1 MSDAVI
7 LDPEAPDPPWRHGS
21 EGEMSRARRGA
32 FRRLTNRTP
41 LRTKLIV
48 ALLGLV
54 IMALAAIGVASTYI
68 ARESLIRQHDGDI
81 ESVINHP
88 GQVGYAINHMVVGS
102 AITTQSPIVVGL
114 QVPGQQL
121 TWSQTGFGLGSADPL
136 PRLPARGVWT
146 DATLGDVSPI
156 FSASAQ
162 SGPNTW
168 RVTAETAEC
177 TNQITELQTACM
189 FVVAED
195 IGNINALTMRLVL
208 FDLAVGSAIV
218 IFLAVVGIAVVRTN
232 LRPLNDIELTA
243 GQIAQGHLDHRV
255 PEGDPRTEI
264 GSLGRSLNA
273 MLNQIERAFHAQ
285 EASEQ
290 AAHESEE
297 RMRRFIADASHEL
310 RTPLTTIRGFAAH
323 YRMRGGAG
331 GGRGGVGVGV
341 GAAGG
346 AGAAVGGGVG
356 FGGGAADQSSRTDAL
371 VPDSANGIFPSG
383 PANDDGMSPGDLD
396 HLIGRVEAEATR
408 MGLLVEDLLMLAR
421 LDQQRPLN
429 VAPVDLLTLAADAV
443 QDARIV
449 SPDRS
454 IDLIVAPG
462 TAFLVD
468 GDEPRLRQVLG
479 NLVNN
484 ALTHTPA
491 GTPVRVKIASGTLTP
506 TADGRSDGLASA
518 GGDGFAGGAG
528 NGAGAGGRPVPAV
541 ASADGDGFAG
551 GAGNG
556 AGAGGRPVPAVA
568 SADGDGFAG
577 GAGNGAGAS
586 GRPVPAVV
594 LDVEDDGPGM
604 PAEQA
609 QRVFER
615 FYRADAARNRASGGT
630 GLGLAIVAGLVNAH
644 GGTVSV
650 RTTLGR
656 GADFQ
661 VLLPLSPDALAP
673 SDDPDDTLSD

>member
-1 MSDAVI
+1 MSEPDFV
-7 LDPEAPDPPWRHGS
+7 DTEAPDPPWRHRS
-21 EGEMSRARRGA
+21 DADVSRPRHGP
-32 FRRLTNRTP
+32 FRRLSDRTP

-48 ALLGLV
+48 AVLGLV

-68 ARESLIRQHDGDI
+68 ARESLITQHDGEI
-81 ESVINHP
+81 ESTLSNYIAAHGVP
-88 GQVGYAINHMVVGS
+88 GHVLPGYAAPTLSN
-102 AITTQSPIVVGL
+102 IVVGL
-114 QVPGQQL
+114 QEPGQQL
-121 TWSQTGFGLGSADPL
+121 IWSQGGFLPGVGSTDPL
-136 PRLPARGVWT
+136 PQLPTNGLWT
-146 DATLGDVSPI
+146 GATLGDTSPV
-156 FSASAQ
+156 FSAPAQ

-168 RVTAETAEC
+168 RVMAETVRFTVQATGE
-177 TNQITELQTACM
+177 QTTVTL
-189 FVVAED
+189 VVAED
-195 IGNINALTMRLVL
+195 IGNIDALTLRLVL
-208 FDLAVGSAIV
+208 FDLAVGIAIV
-218 IFLAVVGIAVVRTN
+218 IVLAVVGIGLVRAN
-232 LRPLNDIELTA
+232 LRPLDDIELTA

-255 PEGDPRTEI
+255 PEGDPRTEV

-273 MLNQIERAFHAQ
+273 MLSQIERAFHAQ
-285 EASEQ
+285 QESEQ
-290 AAHESEE
+290 AAHDSEE

-331 GGRGGVGVGV
+331 GRRSGVGV
-341 GAAGG
+341 GAAGSGAAGSGG
-346 AGAAVGGGVG
+346 AGGGAG

-371 VPDSANGIFPSG
+371 VPGSGDEIFSSG
-383 PANDDGMSPGDLD
+383 PADDGMSPADLD

-429 VAPVDLLTLAADAV
+429 IAPVDVLTLAADAV

-449 SPDRS
+449 SPDRR
-454 IDLIVAPG
+454 IDLVVAPG

-484 ALTHTPA
+484 AITHTPA
-491 GTPVRVKIASGTLTP
+491 GTPVRVKIASGTL
-506 TADGRSDGLASA
+506 DGSQAE
-518 GGDGFAGGAG
+518 
-528 NGAGAGGRPVPAV
+528 
-541 ASADGDGFAG
+541 
-551 GAGNG
+551 
-556 AGAGGRPVPAVA
+556 
-568 SADGDGFAG
+568 
-577 GAGNGAGAS
+577 
-586 GRPVPAVV
+586 PVPAVV

-604 PAEQA
+604 PPEQA

-650 RTTLGR
+650 RTSPGR

-661 VLLPLSPDALAP
+661 VRLPLSPDALLP
-673 SDDPDDTLSD
+673 SDDPDDPLSD

>member
-1 MSDAVI
+1 MSEPEF
-7 LDPEAPDPPWRHGS
+7 LDTEAPDPPWRPR
-21 EGEMSRARRGA
+21 GEADKSRPRRGA
-32 FRRLTNRTP
+32 FRRLSERTP

-48 ALLGLV
+48 AVLGLV

-68 ARESLIRQHDGDI
+68 ARESLIKQHDTDI
-81 ESVINHP
+81 ESALR
-88 GQVGYAINHMVVGS
+88 VGPNQANFLLQNGNLTVGS
-102 AITTQSPIVVGL
+102 ATTTKSNIVVGL
-114 QVPGQQL
+114 QEPGQQL
-121 TWSQTGFGLGSADPL
+121 TWSTSNFGFGNTDPL
-136 PRLPARGVWT
+136 PALSTSGLWSGA
-146 DATLGDVSPI
+146 ATADTSPI
-156 FSASAQ
+156 FSAPAQ

-168 RVTAETAEC
+168 RVMA
-177 TNQITELQTACM
+177 QTVIVTGNGQSSTVIL
-189 FVVAED
+189 VVAED
-195 IGNINALTMRLVL
+195 IGNINALTMRLIL

-218 IFLAVVGIAVVRTN
+218 IVLAIVGVAVVRAN
-232 LRPLNDIELTA
+232 LRPLDDIELTA

-255 PEGDPRTEI
+255 PEGNPHTEV

-273 MLNQIERAFHAQ
+273 MLAQIERAFHAQ
-285 EASEQ
+285 EESEQ
-290 AAHESEE
+290 AAHDSEE

-331 GGRGGVGVGV
+331 GGRRGVGV
-341 GAAGG
+341 GAAGSAG
-346 AGAAVGGGVG
+346 AGSGSAGAANGGGGG
-356 FGGGAADQSSRTDAL
+356 FGGGAEDQSARTEAL
-371 VPDSANGIFPSG
+371 VPGSADDIFTSG
-383 PANDDGMSPGDLD
+383 PADDGMSPADLD

-429 VAPVDLLTLAADAV
+429 IAPVDVLTVAADAV

-449 SPDRS
+449 SPGRP
-454 IDLIVAPG
+454 IDLVVAPG
-462 TAFLVD
+462 TAYLVD

-484 ALTHTPA
+484 AITHTPD
-491 GTPVRVKIASGTLTP
+491 GTPVRVKIGPGTLPP
-506 TADGRSDGLASA
+506 T
-518 GGDGFAGGAG
+518 
-528 NGAGAGGRPVPAV
+528 AGGRPGGP
-541 ASADGDGFAG
+541 ASAGANGFASDDGG
-551 GAGNG
+551 GA
-556 AGAGGRPVPAVA
+556 AA
-568 SADGDGFAG
+568 SE
-577 GAGNGAGAS
+577 
-586 GRPVPAVV
+586 RPVPAVV

-604 PAEQA
+604 PPEQA

-650 RTTLGR
+650 RTSPGH

-661 VLLPLSPDALAP
+661 VRLPLAPDALLS
-673 SDDPDDTLSD
+673 SDDPDDPLSD

>member
-1 MSDAVI
+1 MSEPEI
-7 LDPEAPDPPWRHGS
+7 LNAGTPDPPWRPR
-21 EGEMSRARRGA
+21 GEVDKTRPRQGA
-32 FRRLTNRTP
+32 FKRLSDRTP

-48 ALLGLV
+48 AVLSLV

-68 ARESLIRQHDGDI
+68 ARESLITQHDSDI
-81 ESVINHP
+81 ESVLKHP
-88 GQVGYAINHMVVGS
+88 DMVSHVLGGGLNIGS
-102 AITTQSPIVVGL
+102 AATTLSNIVVGL
-114 QVPGQQL
+114 QEPGQQL
-121 TWSQTGFGLGSADPL
+121 TWSGTGFGLGNTDPL
-136 PRLPARGVWT
+136 PLLPTSGVWSG
-146 DATLGDVSPI
+146 ATAGDVSPI
-156 FSASAQ
+156 FSAPAQ

-168 RVTAETAEC
+168 RVMAETFNVQG
-177 TNQITELQTACM
+177 TNTKVIL
-189 FVVAED
+189 VVAED
-195 IGNINALTMRLVL
+195 IGNIDALTMRLVL
-208 FDLAVGSAIV
+208 FDLAVGTAIV
-218 IFLAVVGIAVVRTN
+218 IVLAIVGAAAVRAN

-255 PEGDPRTEI
+255 PEGDPRTEV

-273 MLNQIERAFHAQ
+273 MLSQIERAFHAQ
-285 EASEQ
+285 QESEQ
-290 AAHESEE
+290 AAHDSEE

-331 GGRGGVGVGV
+331 GRRSGVGV
-341 GAAGG
+341 GAAGSGGAASG
-346 AGAAVGGGVG
+346 AGAAGGGATGVGGGGG
-356 FGGGAADQSSRTDAL
+356 FGGGADDRSSRTDAF
-371 VPDSANGIFPSG
+371 VPGSADDVFTSG
-383 PANDDGMSPGDLD
+383 PADDGMSPADLD

-429 VAPVDLLTLAADAV
+429 IAPVDLLTLAADAV

-449 SPDRS
+449 SPGRP

-468 GDEPRLRQVLG
+468 GDEPRLRQVLA

-484 ALTHTPA
+484 AITHTPA
-491 GTPVRVKIASGTLTP
+491 GTPVRVKIASGTLDD
-506 TADGRSDGLASA
+506 AQAE
-518 GGDGFAGGAG
+518 
-528 NGAGAGGRPVPAV
+528 
-541 ASADGDGFAG
+541 
-551 GAGNG
+551 
-556 AGAGGRPVPAVA
+556 
-568 SADGDGFAG
+568 
-577 GAGNGAGAS
+577 
-586 GRPVPAVV
+586 PVPAVV

-604 PAEQA
+604 PPEQA
-609 QRVFER
+609 KRVFER

-650 RTTLGR
+650 RTAPGH

-661 VLLPLSPDALAP
+661 VRLPLSPDALLA
-673 SDDPDDTLSD
+673 SDDPDDPLSD